1 MNLDYNKVKE
11 LISLYSELDDE
22 YQEILMQKAWDLYNK
37 QQQKNQLL
45 ESEEKFKSKD
55 DLEEK
60 VNEKAHTRAKEIYE
74 ILQLFEKM
82 DDPQKAEIVAVV
94 DKMTNASMTEQTD
107 FEITI
112 NKKKV
117 DLVEYL
123 EEQFPDADG
132 KEACKNAT
140 RFLREQR
147 KTQTDTCN

>member
-1 MNLDYNKVKE
+1 MNLDYNKVKD
-11 LISLYSELDDE
+11 LISIYSELNDE

-45 ESEEKFKSKD
+45 KSEEKFKSKD
-55 DLEEK
+55 DLEKK
-60 VNEKAHTRAKEIYE
+60 VSEKAHTRAKEICDM
-74 ILQLFEKM
+74 LQQFDELN
-82 DDPQKAEIVAVV
+82 DSQKAEVVAVA
-94 DKMTNASMTEQTD
+94 DKMTNGKITEQTD

-123 EEQFPDADG
+123 EEQFPDANG

-147 KTQTDTCN
+147 KTQTNTCN